1 MAVNVSKEYIETI
14 YSGDAKSKA
23 IIKFNNIELEN
34 VNLLAEKITIKRRI
48 IPNGSQRFSL
58 DNFISTEVELIL
70 HNVSLETIQ
79 EPVYI
84 SIGTLVGETYENV
97 PIGIFKIEGTPTT
110 DSDKTTIQL
119 RDNAVKF
126 DFNYNAQPLMK
137 ENDGSATLKQILDDI
152 CTQAEVEHKIT
163 TFDGEDISVG
173 VFDNTITGRTYISYI
188 AEQAGKIPVIDR
200 DGKLMFIDI
209 NNDGETIEIPIRVVE
224 KYELGEDYKIE
235 KVEYEDAIRKFEK
248 VNEETDGDYLYIN
261 TANPYISNQEQ
272 IDKIYENTNGFEIN
286 SVKTGTIM
294 GNPAID
300 PWDFIKIVHK
310 SRNMFNKNGDFT
322 YGSNKH
328 QTTLQEDG
336 TIKVTSNY
344 YNARSSGQLLQVEK
358 NTVYNV
364 SGILISA
371 NGTHGTN
378 NANVEILNTS
388 NKAIKKLN
396 LATSLNK
403 PYAFSF
409 VFNSGNNE
417 SVWISLNGVNSSSAG
432 LTETIF
438 DKMQIEKGTNSSDY
452 VDYFYREIKSLATYE
467 LTYNGV
473 LTSKFDTS
481 IGLEEKQTNVTVNS
495 EESKFKRAYTR
506 IDNVEGKVE
515 IVTSETQ
522 DIKDD
527 LNQNYYSKTIVN
539 QLIQTAEQGVT
550 NTFSEAGGNNIFRN
564 TGLWFEQKTTKNLT
578 FPSLDTFPSTYL
590 YTGSEVDYEFWVGK
604 VTKIS
609 EEKAANF
616 SAMLLQKGT
625 LYQEQ
630 IVPNGNYTVS
640 FKYKKL
646 IPLSTIYVKIND
658 VQYELTEDKET
669 EFVTGTVDENGEYII
684 QPLLVS
690 AEHINV
696 SFISDTNEACE
707 VYDVMVNAGSVKL
720 AYSQNQNETTTE
732 TVNIS
737 KGITITS
744 SDTNVKFKADSD
756 GIRVYD
762 KNAKDTDEP
771 ITRFTDKGMNTKS
784 MTVENEATICDML
797 IQRIGNQTWITK
809 I

>member
-23 IIKFNNIELEN
+23 IIKFNNVELEN
-34 VNLLAEKITIKRRI
+34 ANLLTEKITIKRRI

-137 ENDGSATLKQILDDI
+137 KNDGSATLKQILDDI
-152 CTQAEVEHKIT
+152 CTQAGVEHKIE

-173 VFDNTITGRTYISYI
+173 VFDNTIKGRTYISYI

-200 DGKLMFIDI
+200 DGKLMFINI
-209 NNDGETIEIPIRVVE
+209 NNDGKIIEIPIRIIE
-224 KYELGEDYKIE
+224 KYEIGEDYKIE

-272 IDKIYENTNGFEIN
+272 IDKIYENTHGFEI
-286 SVKTGTIM
+286 SSIKTGSII

-300 PWDFIKIVHK
+300 PWDFVKFTHK
-310 SRNMFNKNGDFT
+310 
-322 YGSNKH
+322 
-328 QTTLQEDG
+328 
-336 TIKVTSNY
+336 
-344 YNARSSGQLLQVEK
+344 
-358 NTVYNV
+358 
-364 SGILISA
+364 
-371 NGTHGTN
+371 
-378 NANVEILNTS
+378 
-388 NKAIKKLN
+388 
-396 LATSLNK
+396 
-403 PYAFSF
+403 
-409 VFNSGNNE
+409 
-417 SVWISLNGVNSSSAG
+417 
-432 LTETIF
+432 
-438 DKMQIEKGTNSSDY
+438 DKEYKT
-452 VDYFYREIKSLATYE
+452 LATYE
-467 LTYNGV
+467 LTFDGV
-473 LTSKFDTS
+473 MINKFDTS

-522 DIKDD
+522 DIKDN

-590 YTGSEVDYEFWVGK
+590 YTGSEVDYEYWVGK

-669 EFVTGTVDENGEYII
+669 EFVTGTLDENGEYII
-684 QPLLVS
+684 QPLSVS